1 MENNSAL
8 QLQQFI
14 SENTLALQKGITL
27 FNATITLHNNKN
39 QLIIS
44 SEVQIITLPKEMV
57 LYILEFVK
65 ATHLQSEIYS
75 TRLYHFEHSG
85 NTTLVIKEP
94 DGGPLLTVS
103 IQPECAGIKPVI

>member
-1 MENNSAL
+1 MDNNSVL

-14 SENTLALQKGITL
+14 KKNALDPQKGIIL
-27 FNATITLHNNKN
+27 FNATITLHSNENP
-39 QLIIS
+39 LIIS

-75 TRLYHFEHSG
+75 TRLYHFEHTG

-94 DGGPLLTVS
+94 DGGLLLTVS
-103 IQPECAGIKPVI
+103 I